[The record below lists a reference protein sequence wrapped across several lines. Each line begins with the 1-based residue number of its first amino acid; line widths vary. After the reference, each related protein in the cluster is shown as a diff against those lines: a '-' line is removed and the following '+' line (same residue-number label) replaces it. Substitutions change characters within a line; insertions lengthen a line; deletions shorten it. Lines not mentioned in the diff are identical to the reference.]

1 MIVKSELLGYH
12 LHRVEYKC
20 CHFIPILLTMKR
32 GRTTFSFSGRV
43 SVLFYYYC
51 GYCLLCCL

>member
-43 SVLFYYYC
+43 SVLFFIIIVGIVYC
-51 GYCLLCCL
+51 AA